1 VLRFVPPHDLTATCY
16 ERGIDLC
23 DLSWFTGISEKDL
36 ASFSSGRLALSA
48 RHRLV
53 IIVVLTHTMPEG
65 YDLPREI
72 DPDVK
77 AQTLMALD
85 FLRTEAE
92 QEEAQ
97 EQSRKTR
104 PKSLDID

>member
-1 VLRFVPPHDLTATCY
+1 
-16 ERGIDLC
+16 
-23 DLSWFTGISEKDL
+23 
-36 ASFSSGRLALSA
+36 
-48 RHRLV
+48 
-53 IIVVLTHTMPEG
+53 MPEG